1 MKCHYIPQFYL
12 KRWAVDGNLVEFQR
26 RRPGMPEVTPMRRSP
41 AATGWK
47 KDLYTFEGLPE
58 DKKHLIEKAFFA
70 MLDSKAADALSL
82 MENRS
87 GAWTAEVRHAWC
99 LFLMSLITRHPQDNA
114 AFKFVYNRDF
124 LKASADDRERYLAA
138 KGPDDPPTVEEYFQR
153 FHPDVIGNMAMN
165 NIPKLV
171 MHERAVQSLMRMHW
185 SVFTPPQPGYFL
197 TSDRPTIRSFL
208 GQSDSY
214 WIVPIGPRRLFVA
227 SERKEY
233 AEAMED
239 VISRQGWK
247 EVNRIVVRQAVELGY
262 SDDERHLPFFGKHLS
277 KAPRSSGFMRFLPDP
292 LNAPP
297 LDRVP

>member
-1 MKCHYIPQFYL
+1 MKCHFIPQFYL

-26 RRPGMPEVTPMRRSP
+26 RKPGSPDVTPMRRSP

-47 KDLYTFEGLPE
+47 KDLYTFDGLPE

-87 GAWTAEVRHAWC
+87 DAWTVQIRHAWC
-99 LFLMSLITRHPQDNA
+99 LFLMSLITRHPQDIA
-114 AFKFVYNRDF
+114 AFKFVFNRDF

-138 KGPDDPPTVEEYFQR
+138 KGPSDPPTVEEYFQQ
-153 FHPDVIGNMAMN
+153 FHPEVIGNLAMN

-171 MHERAVQSLMRMHW
+171 MHERAVQSLMKMHW
-185 SVFTPPQPGYFL
+185 SVCTPPEHGYFL

-208 GQSDSY
+208 GRPDSH
-214 WIVPIGPRRLFVA
+214 WILPIGPRRLFVA

-233 AEAMED
+233 GEAIHD
-239 VISRQGWK
+239 AVYRQGWK
-247 EVNRIVVRQAVELGY
+247 EVNRLVVRQAVELGY
-262 SDDERHLPFFGKHLS
+262 ADDERHLPFFRKHL
-277 KAPRSSGFMRFLPDP
+277 ANATRPSGFMSFVADP
-292 LNAPP
+292 KNAPP
-297 LDRVP
+297 LANPP